1 MHYHSRGPATWGIVM
16 LKLISFAAAFAFAI
30 PAFACEVRLK
40 HPVPTCPA
48 VTYEPE
54 DCLSD
59 LWGKAGDR
67 VTQPAAVHV
76 MTNGRS
82 YYCPSHESC
91 IEMKDLSF
99 NGCTFTH
106 VPRKPDEFEGVFWA
120 HLCRGQGLEPQ
131 DSEIGERRRS
141 PHFHHLGT
149 RDEPLF
155 I

>member
-48 VTYEPE
+48 VTYDPE

-76 MTNGRS
+76 MTNGGS

-106 VPRKPDEFEGVFWA
+106 VPRKPNESKEYSGHIFVGDKAWS
-120 HLCRGQGLEPQ
+120 RKIQ
-131 DSEIGERRRS
+131 R
-141 PHFHHLGT
+141 
-149 RDEPLF
+149 
-155 I
+155 